1 MRLWW
6 GVRAEDVV
14 CGFGAVIVGEELSG
28 ERALH
33 PDMQVDDCEG
43 GNCVGYGQIWF
54 RRRRYMEEI
63 SWRRYKIVGQSVSSS
78 FPASS

>member
-33 PDMQVDDCEG
+33 RDMHVDDCEG
-43 GNCVGYGQIWF
+43 GNCVGYLQIWL